1 MSHNNKIGK
10 EVRRILNYR
19 NDIAEYLT
27 RNNRTLAEEHA
38 LILEK
43 KSNLTLSQRNY
54 ILTYYEEL
62 ENTEAEVSDTEQ

>member
-1 MSHNNKIGK
+1 M
-10 EVRRILNYR
+10 
-19 NDIAEYLT
+19 YLVKHD
-27 RNNRTLAEEHA
+27 RTLAEEYA

>member
-1 MSHNNKIGK
+1 MSQNNKVGR

-19 NDIAEYLT
+19 NDIAMYLVKHD
-27 RNNRTLAEEHA
+27 RTLAEEYA